1 MYFWILEEKSINQ
14 LSKMGST
21 IMSKMKEYKFFDFIV
36 ENRFM
41 ISIVVSMLLVGFVDY
56 YYAYYSL
63 IVLGERPVVGISGA
77 LLFMMLYILGI
88 SLFDKLLKN
97 KLGRKIDLMSI
108 LLCLVFPIVSI
119 VMYCDFYS
127 LYVAHLEQK
136 FLEKSNISIGE
147 IYAVKKGS
155 GRSPS
160 YKIKV
165 GVDKEHIRKNKV
177 FTEDSEMINYIQK
190 GDKVILRVSDEYP
203 RVNEIIEWEVTSDNI
218 KKYFH
223 SNEN

>member
-1 MYFWILEEKSINQ
+1 MRKTKVYKIADWLV
-14 LSKMGST
+14 
-21 IMSKMKEYKFFDFIV
+21 EY
-36 ENRFM
+36 RFM

-77 LLFMMLYILGI
+77 LLFVMLYILGI

-97 KLGRKIDLMSI
+97 KLGRKFDLMSI

-127 LYVAHLEQK
+127 LYGAHLEQK

-147 IYAVKKGS
+147 VYAVKRSS
-155 GRSPS
+155 GRSSS
-160 YKIKV
+160 YIKV
-165 GVDKEHIRKNKV
+165 GVEKEHIRKIKVSNEDFNKI
-177 FTEDSEMINYIQK
+177 SYYGIQK
-190 GDKVILRVSDEYP
+190 GSKVILRVSDEYP

-223 SNEN
+223 SNEK

>member
-1 MYFWILEEKSINQ
+1 MRKTKVYKIADWLV
-14 LSKMGST
+14 
-21 IMSKMKEYKFFDFIV
+21 EY
-36 ENRFM
+36 RFM

-97 KLGRKIDLMSI
+97 KLGRKFDLMSI

-177 FTEDSEMINYIQK
+177 FTEDSEMINYIQYSTPHFLTT
-190 GDKVILRVSDEYP
+190 G
-203 RVNEIIEWEVTSDNI
+203 
-218 KKYFH
+218 
-223 SNEN
+223 

>member
-1 MYFWILEEKSINQ
+1 
-14 LSKMGST
+14 
-21 IMSKMKEYKFFDFIV
+21 MSKKNEYKFFDFIV

-41 ISIVVSMLLVGFVDY
+41 ILIVVSMLLVGFIDH

-63 IVLGERPVVGISGA
+63 IVIGERPVVGISGA
-77 LLFMMLYILGI
+77 LLFYMLLILGI
-88 SLFDKLLKN
+88 SVFNKLEKRMNSKN
-97 KLGRKIDLMSI
+97 KLGRKFGLMSI
-108 LLCLVFPIVSI
+108 LLCLVFPVVSI

-147 IYAVKKGS
+147 IYAVKRGS
-155 GRSPS
+155 GRSSS
-160 YKIKV
+160 YIKV

-177 FTEDSEMINYIQK
+177 FTEEFEEIIYYGIQK
-190 GDKVILRVSDEYP
+190 GSKVILRVSDEYP
-203 RVNEIIEWEVTSDNI
+203 RVNEVLEWEVTGDNI

-223 SNEN
+223 SDEN